1 MNLKNT
7 LQDELNAAMRSKDTV
22 RNQTIRLV
30 LTSVK
35 LAEVERG
42 SISDL
47 EITSI
52 IQKEIKS
59 RKEVIEDAKKAQRE
73 DLINANNLEI
83 AVLESFL
90 PKQLSEDEIKNIIS
104 QVIQETG
111 ASGMKEMGAVMKSA
125 LDKIAGR
132 APNSQVSSLV
142 REQLNNL

>member
-22 RNQTIRLV
+22 RKQTIRLV

>member
-22 RNQTIRLV
+22 RKQTIRLV

-90 PKQLSEDEIKNIIS
+90 PKQLSEDEIKIIIS